1 MRKKNKQKKKFYIGD
16 IFRII
21 GLVIAL
27 SVLLYPTVSNY
38 LYKKNGAKVIS
49 LYDENAV
56 QLSEIEKI
64 KNWTRQGS
72 TIRSFWETWIC

>member
-38 LYKKNGAKVIS
+38 LMKKT
-49 LYDENAV
+49 V
-56 QLSEIEKI
+56 QK
-64 KNWTRQGS
+64 
-72 TIRSFWETWIC
+72 